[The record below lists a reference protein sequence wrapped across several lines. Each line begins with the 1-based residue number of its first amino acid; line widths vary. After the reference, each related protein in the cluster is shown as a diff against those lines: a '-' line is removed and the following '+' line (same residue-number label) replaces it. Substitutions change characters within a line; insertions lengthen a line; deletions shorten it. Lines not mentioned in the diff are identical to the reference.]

1 MGQKVIII
9 GFGSSLGQ
17 RSPNTGMR
25 AAVFVQPANAFCMP
39 YIKQRH
45 KCIVL
50 ATQPL
55 QATHHWSAGQYE
67 IIRG

>member
-17 RSPNTGMR
+17 RSPNTGMQ

-55 QATHHWSAGQYE
+55 
-67 IIRG
+67 